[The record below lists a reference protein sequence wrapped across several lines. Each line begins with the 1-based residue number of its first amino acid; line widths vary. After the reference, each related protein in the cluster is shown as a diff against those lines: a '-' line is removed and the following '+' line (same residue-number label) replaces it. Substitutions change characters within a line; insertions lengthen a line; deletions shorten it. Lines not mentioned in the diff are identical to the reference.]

1 MKKSIIAT
9 LFIMMITMFIISCEK
24 TTEPENNDSEFAT
37 VTINLST
44 NNNGSVNG
52 AVVKL
57 QHNTD
62 TSSSQ
67 QKTATSSVVKFT
79 GVEHGTYT
87 LIVTH
92 TGYSTYTNTN
102 LSVQS
107 AIVNQNVNITAVLY
121 TATVNINLSTGN
133 SGSVNGAVVKLQHNT
148 NSGISQ
154 QKTATSEMVSFTS
167 MEYGTYTLT
176 VTHAGYYVYSNS
188 SLSVQSESV
197 SQNVSLNE
205 IPKAT
210 VNINLSTGNSGSVS
224 GAVVKLQHNTNSN
237 VSQQKTASGNL
248 VSFTGVDYG
257 SYTLTVTHSG
267 YFIYSNTN
275 LSVQS
280 ETVSQSVTLKDTYE
294 IGETGP
300 AGGIIFW
307 DKGYVS
313 DGWRYLE
320 AAPATSE
327 FNAEWGAYGTDV
339 TGTGTMVG
347 TGKANTQIINNKL
360 QELGEVGRAS
370 QRCAALSIGGFKDWF
385 LPSKDELDLM
395 YKNLKAKGLG
405 GFSNSY
411 YWSSSQYN
419 VNNNVWGQ
427 DFSDGHQG
435 DYLYKN
441 RTHSVRAVRAF

>member
-1 MKKSIIAT
+1 MKKSIIAI

-57 QHNTD
+57 QHNT
-62 TSSSQ
+62 
-67 QKTATSSVVKFT
+67 
-79 GVEHGTYT
+79 
-87 LIVTH
+87 
-92 TGYSTYTNTN
+92 
-102 LSVQS
+102 
-107 AIVNQNVNITAVLY
+107 
-121 TATVNINLSTGN
+121 
-133 SGSVNGAVVKLQHNT
+133 

-154 QKTATSEMVSFTS
+154 QKTVSSDMVSFTG

-188 SLSVQSESV
+188 SLSVQSETV
-197 SQNVSLNE
+197 SQNVSLSE

-327 FNAEWGAYGTDV
+327 FNAEWGVSGKDLWEAST
-339 TGTGTMVG
+339 TLVG
-347 TGKANTQIINNKL
+347 SGKANTQIINNKL

-370 QRCAALSIGGFKDWF
+370 QRCVALSIGGFKDWF
-385 LPSKDELDLM
+385 LPSKDELNEM
-395 YKNLKAKGLG
+395 YRQKIG
-405 GFSNSY
+405 GFQDEL
-411 YWSSSQYN
+411 YWSSSHRVNPSYN
-419 VNNNVWGQ
+419 SAWCQHFGSGSQ
-427 DFSDGHQG
+427 STYDKTG
-435 DYLYKN
+435 
-441 RTHSVRAVRAF
+441 THRVRAVRAF